1 MRRVSRL
8 PAPARSFAGSLV
20 RWLAPRVTA
29 RLVALSHPVQWRD
42 RSSTALHQPG
52 PCISTVPKQRRRN
65 VRCTYR
71 CVLVT
76 CSRADAVSW
85 PRPLAQSL
93 RAQSKKKPNKK
104 LISCPF
110 CLGEFEDVTLH
121 LESCSSATG
130 GGGGGGSPAA
140 ASTASSPS
148 VATPTKRTP
157 APLYEASSEPIPSR
171 AVRLPGAAADSTGG
185 LRHQVLRSTGS
196 GVQTPNSGSAASPS
210 APSGLSSSM
219 SSSSSTGTSP
229 MAMAA
234 AAAAAAASGSPS
246 AVAAAVRAG
255 GGGGG
260 NSGWVA
266 VKKDAPVVDYNKATI
281 NGEVWDKVLDADSK
295 EYYYWNRTTGAVQ
308 WTPPEGFPIPPTPAP
323 TPAPTPIPQALSLPS
338 LATPST
344 PHVSSSSFSSQPT
357 TPVTNDSSPEAR
369 EPTTPLSIS
378 SASASNASLDPS
390 GSPSSAR
397 SSARDAAK
405 MFSTLRKKKVPCPRV
420 ARPAQPWSIL
430 TIASHRYL
438 PETRRLDDRARG

>member
-1 MRRVSRL
+1 MSFCRCCCRSSVSRSCREHPPAPVDRAIAPSLGRSGELCFCPVVRRVSRL

-130 GGGGGGSPAA
+130 GGGGGGWPAA

-148 VATPTKRTP
+148 VATPT
-157 APLYEASSEPIPSR
+157 
-171 AVRLPGAAADSTGG
+171 
-185 LRHQVLRSTGS
+185 
-196 GVQTPNSGSAASPS
+196 
-210 APSGLSSSM
+210 
-219 SSSSSTGTSP
+219 
-229 MAMAA
+229 
-234 AAAAAAASGSPS
+234 
-246 AVAAAVRAG
+246 
-255 GGGGG
+255 
-260 NSGWVA
+260 
-266 VKKDAPVVDYNKATI
+266 
-281 NGEVWDKVLDADSK
+281 
-295 EYYYWNRTTGAVQ
+295 
-308 WTPPEGFPIPPTPAP
+308 
-323 TPAPTPIPQALSLPS
+323 
-338 LATPST
+338 
-344 PHVSSSSFSSQPT
+344 
-357 TPVTNDSSPEAR
+357 
-369 EPTTPLSIS
+369 
-378 SASASNASLDPS
+378 
-390 GSPSSAR
+390 
-397 SSARDAAK
+397 
-405 MFSTLRKKKVPCPRV
+405 
-420 ARPAQPWSIL
+420 
-430 TIASHRYL
+430 
-438 PETRRLDDRARG
+438 